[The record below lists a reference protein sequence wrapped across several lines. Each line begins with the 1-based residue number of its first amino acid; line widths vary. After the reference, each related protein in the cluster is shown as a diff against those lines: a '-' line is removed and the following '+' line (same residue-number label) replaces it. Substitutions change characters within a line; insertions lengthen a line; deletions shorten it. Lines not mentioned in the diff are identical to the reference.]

1 MGGAIGDA
9 IGSPIEF
16 LSFYQ
21 IQGKYGG
28 KGNYTFEEFGYGTGE
43 LLMIA
48 PISSSRT
55 NSGMIYGCY

>member
-21 IQGKYGG
+21 IQGKYVG
-28 KGNYTFEEFGYGTGE
+28 K
-43 LLMIA
+43 
-48 PISSSRT
+48 
-55 NSGMIYGCY
+55 